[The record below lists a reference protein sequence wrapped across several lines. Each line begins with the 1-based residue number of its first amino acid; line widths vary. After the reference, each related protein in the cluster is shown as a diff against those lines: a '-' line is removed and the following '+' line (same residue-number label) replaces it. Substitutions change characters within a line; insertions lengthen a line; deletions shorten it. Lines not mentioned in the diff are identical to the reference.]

1 MWGYIPYIYLL
12 FSKMNR
18 ISYWSGDVG
27 DYSPYMP
34 PYHEPHLAEPPGMNE
49 DPKAGCFAMIIG
61 IILAILL
68 LWLLPS
74 CSSSRKALTATSKS
88 VTKTNAIF
96 SRIDTTEAWQRTANE
111 NQRVTAVIDYAHD
124 TVIVKSTTIVREAD
138 SMELARYG
146 IVLDSLQKAYLIL
159 QKDMT
164 ERISVSQ
171 KSLIDS
177 LSMLRDSLSSLRSR
191 DYSLLALTKS
201 CVEESATEETTR
213 NLSPPLWFFL
223 LLVIISIIFFI
234 LYRYF

>member
-1 MWGYIPYIYLL
+1 
-12 FSKMNR
+12 MNR
-18 ISYWSGDVG
+18 ISMWSGDVG
-27 DYSPYMP
+27 DYRPFAP
-34 PYHEPHLAEPPGMNE
+34 PFYDRPMAEPPGMNE

-88 VTKTNAIF
+88 VTTTNAIN

-111 NQRVTAVIDYAHD
+111 NQRVTAVKDYAHD
-124 TVIVKSTTIVREAD
+124 TVIVNTTTIVREAD

-146 IVLDSLQKAYLIL
+146 IVLDSLHKAYLIL
-159 QKDMT
+159 QKDVT

-201 CVEESATEETTR
+201 CVEESATEETTEEK
-213 NLSPPLWFFL
+213 SPPKWPLAVGL
-223 LLVIISIIFFI
+223 LLVVILCVY
-234 LYRYF
+234 LYRLK

>member
-1 MWGYIPYIYLL
+1 
-12 FSKMNR
+12 MNR
-18 ISYWSGDVG
+18 ISNWSGDIG
-27 DYSPYMP
+27 DYRPFAP
-34 PYHEPHLAEPPGMNE
+34 PFYDHPMAEPPGMNE

-74 CSSSRKALTATSKS
+74 CSSSRKAFTATSQS

-191 DYSLLALTKS
+191 DYSLIELTKS
-201 CVEESATEETTR
+201 SVEESATEETTKEK
-213 NLSPPLWFFL
+213 SPPVWPLVVGV
-223 LLVIISIIFFI
+223 LLVVI
-234 LYRYF
+234 LLAIHFKYK

>member
-1 MWGYIPYIYLL
+1 MWI
-12 FSKMNR
+12 
-18 ISYWSGDVG
+18 GDIG
-27 DYSPYMP
+27 DYRPFAP
-34 PYHEPHLAEPPGMNE
+34 PYYDRPMAEPPGMDE

-88 VTKTNAIF
+88 VTKTNAIS
-96 SRIDTTEAWQRTANE
+96 SRIDTTEALQRTANE

-191 DYSLLALTKS
+191 DYSLLDYDKS
-201 CVEESATEETTR
+201 SVEESATEETTEKK
-213 NLSPPLWFFL
+213 SPPVWPLIVGL
-223 LLVIISIIFFI
+223 LLVVI
-234 LYRYF
+234 LLAIHFKYK

>member
-1 MWGYIPYIYLL
+1 
-12 FSKMNR
+12 MNR
-18 ISYWSGDVG
+18 ISMWSGDIG
-27 DYSPYMP
+27 DYRPFVP
-34 PYHEPHLAEPPGMNE
+34 PYYDRPMAEPPGMNE

-88 VTKTNAIF
+88 VTKTNAIS

-191 DYSLLALTKS
+191 DYSLLDLSKS
-201 CVEESATEETTR
+201 SVEESATKETTEKK
-213 NLSPPLWFFL
+213 SPPVWPLVVGV
-223 LLVIISIIFFI
+223 LLVVI
-234 LYRYF
+234 LLAIPFKYK

>member
-1 MWGYIPYIYLL
+1 
-12 FSKMNR
+12 MNR

-27 DYSPYMP
+27 DYNPYMP
-34 PYHEPHLAEPPGMNE
+34 PYHDPHLAEPPGMNE

-74 CSSSRKALTATSKS
+74 CSSSRKALTATSNS

-124 TVIVKSTTIVREAD
+124 TVIVQSTTIVREAD

-146 IVLDSLQKAYLIL
+146 IALDRLQKAYLIL

-191 DYSLLALTKS
+191 DYSLLDLEKS
-201 CVEESATEETTR
+201 SVEESATEETTKEK
-213 NLSPPLWFFL
+213 SPPIWPLVVGL
-223 LLVIISIIFFI
+223 LLVVI
-234 LYRYF
+234 LLAIHFKYK

>member
-1 MWGYIPYIYLL
+1 
-12 FSKMNR
+12 MNR
-18 ISYWSGDVG
+18 ISLWSGDIG
-27 DYSPYMP
+27 DYRPFAP
-34 PYHEPHLAEPPGMNE
+34 PYYDHPMAEPPGMDE
-49 DPKAGCFAMIIG
+49 DPKAGCISMIIG

-124 TVIVKSTTIVREAD
+124 TVIVQSTTIVREAD

-171 KSLIDS
+171 KSLIAS

-191 DYSLLALTKS
+191 NYSLLALTKS
-201 CVEESATEETTR
+201 CVEESATEETTEEK
-213 NLSPPLWFFL
+213 SPPKWPLVVGL
-223 LLVIISIIFFI
+223 LLVVI
-234 LYRYF
+234 LLAIHYKYR

>member
-1 MWGYIPYIYLL
+1 
-12 FSKMNR
+12 MNR
-18 ISYWSGDVG
+18 ISMWSGDIG
-27 DYSPYMP
+27 DYRPFAP
-34 PYHEPHLAEPPGMNE
+34 PYYDRPMAEPPGMNE

-88 VTKTNAIF
+88 VTTTNAIN

-111 NQRVTAVIDYAHD
+111 NQRVTAVKDYAHD
-124 TVIVKSTTIVREAD
+124 TVIVNTTTIVREAD

-146 IVLDSLQKAYLIL
+146 IVLDSLQKAYLIQ
-159 QKDMT
+159 QKELR

-201 CVEESATEETTR
+201 CVEESATEETTEEK
-213 NLSPPLWFFL
+213 SPPKWPLVVGIVLVVIL
-223 LLVIISIIFFI
+223 LAIHYK
-234 LYRYF
+234 YR

>member
-1 MWGYIPYIYLL
+1 
-12 FSKMNR
+12 MNR
-18 ISYWSGDVG
+18 ISNWSGDVG
-27 DYSPYMP
+27 GYSPYMP
-34 PYHEPHLAEPPGMNE
+34 PYYDRPMTEPPGMDE

-74 CSSSRKALTATSKS
+74 CSSSRKTLTATSKS

-124 TVIVKSTTIVREAD
+124 TVIVQSTTIVREAD

-191 DYSLLALTKS
+191 NYSLLDLSKS
-201 CVEESATEETTR
+201 SVEESATEETTKEK
-213 NLSPPLWFFL
+213 SPPVWPLVVGL
-223 LLVIISIIFFI
+223 LLVVI
-234 LYRYF
+234 LLAIHFKYK

>member
-1 MWGYIPYIYLL
+1 
-12 FSKMNR
+12 MNR
-18 ISYWSGDVG
+18 ISNWSGDVG
-27 DYSPYMP
+27 GYSPYMP
-34 PYHEPHLAEPPGMNE
+34 PYYEPHLAEPPGMNE

-88 VTKTNAIF
+88 VTKTNAII
-96 SRIDTTEAWQRTANE
+96 SRIDTTETWERTANE

-124 TVIVKSTTIVREAD
+124 TVIVNTTTIVREVD

-146 IVLDSLQKAYLIL
+146 IVLDSLHKAYLIK
-159 QKDMT
+159 QKELR

-171 KSLIDS
+171 KSLIDT
-177 LSMLRDSLSSLRSR
+177 LLMLRDSLSALRSR
-191 DYSLLALTKS
+191 DYSLLELDKS
-201 CVEESATEETTR
+201 SVEESASEETTR

-223 LLVIISIIFFI
+223 LLVIINIIVFI
-234 LYRYF
+234 IYRYFK

>member
-1 MWGYIPYIYLL
+1 M
-12 FSKMNR
+12 
-18 ISYWSGDVG
+18 WSGDVG
-27 DYSPYMP
+27 DYRPFAP
-34 PYHEPHLAEPPGMNE
+34 PYYDRPMAEPPGMNE
-49 DPKAGCFAMIIG
+49 DPKTGCFAMIIG

-74 CSSSRKALTATSKS
+74 CSSSRKAFTATSKS
-88 VTKTNAIF
+88 VTTTNAIF

-124 TVIVKSTTIVREAD
+124 TVIVNTTTIVREAD

-146 IVLDSLQKAYLIL
+146 IVLDSLQKAYLIQ
-159 QKDMT
+159 QKELR

-191 DYSLLALTKS
+191 DHFLLDLAKS
-201 CVEESATEETTR
+201 SVEESATEETTKEK
-213 NLSPPLWFFL
+213 SPPIWPLAVGL
-223 LLVIISIIFFI
+223 LLVVVLLAIHFK
-234 LYRYF
+234 YK

>member
-1 MWGYIPYIYLL
+1 MELHSIYIYL

-27 DYSPYMP
+27 GYSPYMP
-34 PYHEPHLAEPPGMNE
+34 PYNEPHLAEPPGMNE

-74 CSSSRKALTATSKS
+74 CSSSRKTLTATSQS

-171 KSLIDS
+171 KTLIDS
-177 LSMLRDSLSSLRSR
+177 LSMLRDSLSFLKSL
-191 DYSLLALTKS
+191 DYTMFDLAKS
-201 CVEESATEETTR
+201 SVEENATEETTKEK
-213 NLSPPLWFFL
+213 SPPVWPLIVGV
-223 LLVIISIIFFI
+223 LLVVI
-234 LYRYF
+234 LLAIHFKYK

>member
-1 MWGYIPYIYLL
+1 
-12 FSKMNR
+12 MNR
-18 ISYWSGDVG
+18 ISNWSGDVG
-27 DYSPYMP
+27 DYRPFMP
-34 PYHEPHLAEPPGMNE
+34 PYHDTPMAEPPGMNE
-49 DPKAGCFAMIIG
+49 DPKAGCIAMIIG

-74 CSSSRKALTATSKS
+74 CSSSRKAVTTTSQS

-191 DYSLLALTKS
+191 DYSLLDLSKS
-201 CVEESATEETTR
+201 SVEENATEETKEKK
-213 NLSPPLWFFL
+213 PPPKWPLVVGL
-223 LLVIISIIFFI
+223 LLVVILCVY
-234 LYRYF
+234 LYRLK

>member
-1 MWGYIPYIYLL
+1 
-12 FSKMNR
+12 MNR
-18 ISYWSGDVG
+18 ISMWSGDIG
-27 DYSPYMP
+27 DYRPFVP
-34 PYHEPHLAEPPGMNE
+34 PYYDRPMAEPPGMNE
-49 DPKAGCFAMIIG
+49 DPKAGCIATIIG
-61 IILAILL
+61 IVLAILL

-88 VTKTNAIF
+88 VTNSNAIYF
-96 SRIDTTEAWQRTANE
+96 RADTTEAWQRTANE

-124 TVIVKSTTIVREAD
+124 TVIVQSTTIVREAD

-159 QKDMT
+159 QKDMR

>member
-1 MWGYIPYIYLL
+1 
-12 FSKMNR
+12 MNR
-18 ISYWSGDVG
+18 ISNWIGDIG
-27 DYSPYMP
+27 DYRPFAP
-34 PYHEPHLAEPPGMNE
+34 PYYDHPMAEPPGMNE

-88 VTKTNAIF
+88 VTKTNAIYF
-96 SRIDTTEAWQRTANE
+96 RTDTTEAWQRTANE

-124 TVIVKSTTIVREAD
+124 TVIVNTTTIVREAD

-146 IVLDSLQKAYLIL
+146 IVLDSLHKAYLIQ
-159 QKDMT
+159 QKELR

-191 DYSLLALTKS
+191 DYSLLDLAKS
-201 CVEESATEETTR
+201 SVEESASEETTKEK
-213 NLSPPLWFFL
+213 SPPIWPLAVGL
-223 LLVIISIIFFI
+223 LLVVI
-234 LYRYF
+234 LLAIHFKYK

>member
-1 MWGYIPYIYLL
+1 
-12 FSKMNR
+12 MNR
-18 ISYWSGDVG
+18 ISLWSGDIG
-27 DYSPYMP
+27 DYRPFAP
-34 PYHEPHLAEPPGMNE
+34 PYYDRPMAEPPGMNE

-74 CSSSRKALTATSKS
+74 CSSSRKVLTATSKS
-88 VTKTNAIF
+88 VTTTNAIN

-111 NQRVTAVIDYAHD
+111 NQRVTAVKDYAHD
-124 TVIVKSTTIVREAD
+124 TVIVNTTTIVREAD

-201 CVEESATEETTR
+201 CVEESATEETTEEK
-213 NLSPPLWFFL
+213 SPPKWPLVVGIVLVVIL
-223 LLVIISIIFFI
+223 LAIHYK
-234 LYRYF
+234 YR

>member
-1 MWGYIPYIYLL
+1 
-12 FSKMNR
+12 MNR
-18 ISYWSGDVG
+18 ISIWSGDIG
-27 DYSPYMP
+27 DYRPFAP
-34 PYHEPHLAEPPGMNE
+34 PYYDRPMAEPPGMNE

-111 NQRVTAVIDYAHD
+111 NQRVTAVKDYAHD
-124 TVIVKSTTIVREAD
+124 TVIVNTTTIVREAD

-146 IVLDSLQKAYLIL
+146 IVLDSLHKAYLIQ
-159 QKDMT
+159 QKELR

-177 LSMLRDSLSSLRSR
+177 LSMLRDSLSSLSSR

-201 CVEESATEETTR
+201 CVEESATEETTEEK
-213 NLSPPLWFFL
+213 SPPKWPLVVGIVLVVIL
-223 LLVIISIIFFI
+223 LAIHYK
-234 LYRYF
+234 YR

>member
-1 MWGYIPYIYLL
+1 
-12 FSKMNR
+12 MNR
-18 ISYWSGDVG
+18 ISNWSGDVG
-27 DYSPYMP
+27 GYSPYMP
-34 PYHEPHLAEPPGMNE
+34 PYYEPHLAEPPGMNE

-88 VTKTNAIF
+88 VTTTNAIF
-96 SRIDTTEAWQRTANE
+96 SRIDSTEAWQRTANE
-111 NQRVTAVIDYAHD
+111 NHRVTAVKDYAHD
-124 TVIVKSTTIVREAD
+124 TVIVNTTTIVREVD

-146 IVLDSLQKAYLIL
+146 IVLDSLHKAYLIK
-159 QKDMT
+159 QKELR

-171 KSLIDS
+171 KSLIDT
-177 LSMLRDSLSSLRSR
+177 LLMLRDSLSALRSR
-191 DYSLLALTKS
+191 DYSLLELDKS
-201 CVEESATEETTR
+201 SVEESASEETTR

>member
-1 MWGYIPYIYLL
+1 
-12 FSKMNR
+12 MNR
-18 ISYWSGDVG
+18 ISMWSGDVG
-27 DYSPYMP
+27 DYRPFAP
-34 PYHEPHLAEPPGMNE
+34 PYYDRPMAEPPGMNE

-88 VTKTNAIF
+88 VTNTNAIYF
-96 SRIDTTEAWQRTANE
+96 RTDTTEAWQRTANE
-111 NQRVTAVIDYAHD
+111 NQRVTAVKDYAHD
-124 TVIVKSTTIVREAD
+124 TVIVKSTAIVREAD

-146 IVLDSLQKAYLIL
+146 IVLDSLHKAYLIQ
-159 QKDMT
+159 QKEMR

-201 CVEESATEETTR
+201 CVEESATEETTEEK
-213 NLSPPLWFFL
+213 SPPKWPLVVGIVLVVIL
-223 LLVIISIIFFI
+223 LAIHYK
-234 LYRYF
+234 YR

>member
-1 MWGYIPYIYLL
+1 M
-12 FSKMNR
+12 
-18 ISYWSGDVG
+18 WSGDIG
-27 DYSPYMP
+27 DYRPFAP
-34 PYHEPHLAEPPGMNE
+34 PFYDRPMAEPPGMNE

-88 VTKTNAIF
+88 VTTTNAIF

-124 TVIVKSTTIVREAD
+124 TVIVNTSTIVREAD

-159 QKDMT
+159 QKDMR

-201 CVEESATEETTR
+201 CVEESATEETTEKK
-213 NLSPPLWFFL
+213 SPPKWPLAVGL
-223 LLVIISIIFFI
+223 LLVVI
-234 LYRYF
+234 LLAIHFKYK

>member
-1 MWGYIPYIYLL
+1 M
-12 FSKMNR
+12 
-18 ISYWSGDVG
+18 WSGDIG
-27 DYSPYMP
+27 DYRPFAP
-34 PYHEPHLAEPPGMNE
+34 PFYDHPMAEPPGMNE

-74 CSSSRKALTATSKS
+74 CSSSRKALTATSNS

-124 TVIVKSTTIVREAD
+124 TVIVNTTTIVREAD

-146 IVLDSLQKAYLIL
+146 IVLDSLHKAYLIK
-159 QKDMT
+159 QKELR

-171 KSLIDS
+171 KSLIDT
-177 LSMLRDSLSSLRSR
+177 LLMLRDSLSALRSR
-191 DYSLLALTKS
+191 DYSLLELDKS
-201 CVEESATEETTR
+201 SVEESASEETTR

-223 LLVIISIIFFI
+223 LLVIINIIVFI
-234 LYRYF
+234 IYRYFK

>member
-1 MWGYIPYIYLL
+1 
-12 FSKMNR
+12 MNR
-18 ISYWSGDVG
+18 ISMWSGDIG
-27 DYSPYMP
+27 DYRPFAP
-34 PYHEPHLAEPPGMNE
+34 PYYDRPMAEPPGMNE
-49 DPKAGCFAMIIG
+49 DPKTGCFAMIIG

-74 CSSSRKALTATSKS
+74 CSSSRKTLTATSKS
-88 VTKTNAIF
+88 VTTTNAIF

-111 NQRVTAVIDYAHD
+111 NQRVTAVKDYAHD
-124 TVIVKSTTIVREAD
+124 TVIVQSTTIVREAD

-146 IVLDSLQKAYLIL
+146 IVLDSLHKAYLIQ
-159 QKDMT
+159 QKELR

-201 CVEESATEETTR
+201 CVEESATEETTEEK
-213 NLSPPLWFFL
+213 SPPKWPLVVGIVLVVIL
-223 LLVIISIIFFI
+223 LAIHYK
-234 LYRYF
+234 YR

>member
-1 MWGYIPYIYLL
+1 
-12 FSKMNR
+12 MNR
-18 ISYWSGDVG
+18 KSNWCGDTG
-27 DYSPYMP
+27 NYSPFAP
-34 PYHEPHLAEPPGMNE
+34 PYLEYQIATSPGMND
-49 DPKAGCFAMIIG
+49 DPKAGCIGMILG
-61 IILAILL
+61 IVLAILL

-88 VTKTNAIF
+88 VTNSNAIYF
-96 SRIDTTEAWQRTANE
+96 RTDTTEAWQRTANE
-111 NQRVTAVIDYAHD
+111 NHRVTAVKDYAHD
-124 TVIVKSTTIVREAD
+124 TVIVNTTTIVREVD

-191 DYSLLALTKS
+191 DYSLLDLEKS
-201 CVEESATEETTR
+201 SVEESASEETAR

>member
-1 MWGYIPYIYLL
+1 
-12 FSKMNR
+12 MNR
-18 ISYWSGDVG
+18 ISNWSGDVG
-27 DYSPYMP
+27 GYSPYMP
-34 PYHEPHLAEPPGMNE
+34 PYYEPHLAEPPGMNE

-74 CSSSRKALTATSKS
+74 CSSSRKALTATSNS
-88 VTKTNAIF
+88 VTTTNAIN

-124 TVIVKSTTIVREAD
+124 TVIVNTTTIVREVD

-146 IVLDSLQKAYLIL
+146 IVLDSLHKAYLIKEKEL
-159 QKDMT
+159 RD
-164 ERISVSQ
+164 RISVSQ
-171 KSLIDS
+171 KSLIDT
-177 LSMLRDSLSSLRSR
+177 LLMLRDSLSALSSR
-191 DYSLLALTKS
+191 DYSLLELDKS
-201 CVEESATEETTR
+201 SVEESASEETTR
-213 NLSPPLWFFL
+213 ILSPPLWFFL

>member
-1 MWGYIPYIYLL
+1 
-12 FSKMNR
+12 MNR
-18 ISYWSGDVG
+18 ISLWSGDIG
-27 DYSPYMP
+27 DYRPFAP
-34 PYHEPHLAEPPGMNE
+34 PYYDRPMAEPPGMNE
-49 DPKAGCFAMIIG
+49 DPKTKYFTMIIG

-74 CSSSRKALTATSKS
+74 CSSSRKAFTATSKS
-88 VTKTNAIF
+88 VTTTNAIN

-111 NQRVTAVIDYAHD
+111 NQRVTAVKDYAHD
-124 TVIVKSTTIVREAD
+124 TVIVNTTTIVREAD

-146 IVLDSLQKAYLIL
+146 IVLDSLHKAYLIQ
-159 QKDMT
+159 QKELR

-201 CVEESATEETTR
+201 CVEESATEETTEEK
-213 NLSPPLWFFL
+213 SPPKWPLVVGIVLVVIL
-223 LLVIISIIFFI
+223 LAIHYK
-234 LYRYF
+234 YR

>member
-1 MWGYIPYIYLL
+1 
-12 FSKMNR
+12 MNR
-18 ISYWSGDVG
+18 ISLWSGDIG
-27 DYSPYMP
+27 DYRPFAP
-34 PYHEPHLAEPPGMNE
+34 PFYDHPMAEPPGMNE

-88 VTKTNAIF
+88 VTNSNAIYF
-96 SRIDTTEAWQRTANE
+96 RTDTTEAWQRTANE
-111 NQRVTAVIDYAHD
+111 NQRVTAVKDYAHD
-124 TVIVKSTTIVREAD
+124 TVIVNTTTIVREAD

-146 IVLDSLQKAYLIL
+146 IVLDSLQKAYLIQ
-159 QKDMT
+159 QKELR

-191 DYSLLALTKS
+191 DYSLLDLSKS
-201 CVEESATEETTR
+201 SVEESASEETTKEK
-213 NLSPPLWFFL
+213 SPPIWPLAVGLILVVIL
-223 LLVIISIIFFI
+223 LAIHFK
-234 LYRYF
+234 YK

>member
-1 MWGYIPYIYLL
+1 
-12 FSKMNR
+12 MNR
-18 ISYWSGDVG
+18 ISNWSGDVG

-34 PYHEPHLAEPPGMNE
+34 PYHDPHLAEPPGMNE

-74 CSSSRKALTATSKS
+74 CSSSRKALTATSQS

-111 NQRVTAVIDYAHD
+111 NHRVTAVKDYAHD
-124 TVIVKSTTIVREAD
+124 TVIVNTTTIVREVD

-146 IVLDSLQKAYLIL
+146 IVLDSLHKAYLIK
-159 QKDMT
+159 QKELR

-171 KSLIDS
+171 KSLIDT
-177 LSMLRDSLSSLRSR
+177 LLMLRDSLSALRSR
-191 DYSLLALTKS
+191 DYSLLELDKS
-201 CVEESATEETTR
+201 SVEESASEETTR

-223 LLVIISIIFFI
+223 LLVIINIIVFI
-234 LYRYF
+234 IYRYFK

>member
-1 MWGYIPYIYLL
+1 
-12 FSKMNR
+12 MNR

-34 PYHEPHLAEPPGMNE
+34 PYNEPHLAEPPGMNE

-124 TVIVKSTTIVREAD
+124 TVIVQSTTIVREAD

-191 DYSLLALTKS
+191 NYSLLDLSKS
-201 CVEESATEETTR
+201 SVEENATEETKEEK
-213 NLSPPLWFFL
+213 SPPVWPLVAGV
-223 LLVIISIIFFI
+223 LLVVI
-234 LYRYF
+234 LLAIHFKYK